1 MRTPGMITLSSPT
14 LTSSPS
20 ATPSCRRAWARMSHE
35 RPMIEPSTSAPR
47 PMCVDASMTERVV
60 RARSRSV
67 TLADR
72 TEYAATWA
80 SGAMR
85 Q

>member
-1 MRTPGMITLSSPT
+1 
-14 LTSSPS
+14 
-20 ATPSCRRAWARMSHE
+20 
-35 RPMIEPSTSAPR
+35 MIEPSTSAPR
-47 PMCVDASMTERVV
+47 PMCVDVSMTERVV